1 MITSF
6 GIIPFRKLQEKWQVL
21 LVQHLN
27 GQHWGFPKGRAEKT
41 ETAQEAAIRE
51 LKEETGLHVEQ
62 FLSLEPF
69 IESYYDRD
77 KAKTV
82 SYFPASVTGTLKC
95 QPEEILQARWFDLD
109 EGIKQISF
117 PESQN
122 AFMQARKYLDGYIT

>member
-6 GIIPFRKLQEKWQVL
+6 GIIPFRKFKGKWQVL
-21 LVQHLN
+21 LIQHLN

-51 LKEETGLHVEQ
+51 LKEETGLRVEQ

-69 IESYYDRD
+69 TESYYDQD

-82 SYFPASVTGTLKC
+82 SYFPAFVAGILKC
-95 QPEEILQARWFDLD
+95 QPDEILQAKWFDLD
-109 EGIKQISF
+109 EAMKQISF

-122 AFMQARKYLDGYIT
+122 VFKQARKLLDGYIT